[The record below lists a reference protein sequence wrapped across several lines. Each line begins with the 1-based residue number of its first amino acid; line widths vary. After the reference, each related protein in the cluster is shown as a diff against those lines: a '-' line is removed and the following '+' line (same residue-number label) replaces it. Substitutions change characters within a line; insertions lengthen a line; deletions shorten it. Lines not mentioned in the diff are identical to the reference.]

1 MTSQIV
7 ITYILKTI
15 LISGIFLAYYW
26 IALRDKKFHYYNR
39 FYLLTAS
46 TMSLVIP
53 LLKFD
58 WFIVEKPVIYSSNEI
73 VQFILPISNVN
84 NSIQYDWVDYSLV
97 IAGIVAITLFSIL
110 LLNVIKIQLLK
121 RKSDV
126 TQMEGFDFI
135 NTNDDNAPFSFLNNL
150 FWKQSISLQ
159 EEGGQQIFK
168 HEITHIQQKHTW
180 DRIYSQIITSI
191 FWMNPFNWVIQKELV
206 TIHEF
211 IADESAVGDSNVEA
225 FAKMLL
231 QTHYGNHFLNPTHQ
245 FFYSSIKRR
254 LTMLTKSTNTKY
266 SYLRRVMVLPIL
278 IATVCLVS
286 IKVNASAS
294 EKTAKAI
301 EKIEKTVKAIQN
313 TIDLLVSD
321 TTKPKKI
328 TPPTPPN
335 PSTAKPNYYI
345 NGAGIEFKG
354 DIDTAVGDKKTP
366 LYILDGVPLK
376 TSIELSK
383 LNEEEFESISVL
395 KNPSSI
401 SLYGNEGK
409 NGVIL
414 ITTKTGLK
422 GNLQNKS
429 DEIKVFEYSAKEGLD
444 GDVYYKKIEDVTVN
458 GYGNIKAE
466 TNVPIKVTNVPK
478 IKVTNVPKSDKI
490 TVTSKTSVDTVVDVN
505 LNYDLNKDKIVVSNV
520 TLSTSKKQAALDAL
534 ENKANVVIT
543 KKTEGGTEK
552 YVIVE
557 NGETVSK
564 PTFYLDGV
572 KITEKEMK
580 AISPNDIES
589 VNVLRGEQALKKYPK
604 DGRTGVVE
612 IKLKRKN

>member
-15 LISGIFLAYYW
+15 LILGIFLAYYW

-46 TMSLVIP
+46 IMSLVIP

-84 NSIQYDWVDYSLV
+84 NSIQYNWVDYSLV

-180 DRIYSQIITSI
+180 DRIYCQIITSI

-254 LTMLTKSTNTKY
+254 LFMLNQNKKTKFSH
-266 SYLRRVMVLPIL
+266 LRRLFVLPITICVVL
-278 IATVCLVS
+278 SFS
-286 IKVNASAS
+286 IKTIEVKASA
-294 EKTAKAI
+294 I
-301 EKIEKTVKAIQN
+301 IREKIEKTSIKIQSK
-313 TIDLLVSD
+313 SD
-321 TTKPKKI
+321 TLPK
-328 TPPTPPN
+328 
-335 PSTAKPNYYI
+335 STA
-345 NGAGIEFKG
+345 
-354 DIDTAVGDKKTP
+354 
-366 LYILDGVPLK
+366 
-376 TSIELSK
+376 
-383 LNEEEFESISVL
+383 
-395 KNPSSI
+395 
-401 SLYGNEGK
+401 
-409 NGVIL
+409 
-414 ITTKTGLK
+414 TK
-422 GNLQNKS
+422 
-429 DEIKVFEYSAKEGLD
+429 
-444 GDVYYKKIEDVTVN
+444 VN
-458 GYGNIKAE
+458 
-466 TNVPIKVTNVPK
+466 
-478 IKVTNVPKSDKI
+478 KI
-490 TVTSKTSVDTVVDVN
+490 TVTSKSSLDTVVFSSPSGSNQV
-505 LNYDLNKDKIVVSNV
+505 KFSNV
-520 TLSTSKKQAALDAL
+520 TLTTKDKQKVLDAL
-534 ENKANVVIT
+534 DKKANVVIE
-543 KKTEGGTEK
+543 KKTEDGTEK
-552 YVIVE
+552 YIIVD
-557 NGETVSK
+557 NQVGKDANK
-564 PTFYLDGV
+564 PAFYLDGV

-589 VNVLRGEQALKKYPK
+589 INVLKGENAIKKYPE
-604 DGRTGVVE
+604 DGKTGVVE
-612 IKLKRKN
+612 IKLKHKN

>member
-46 TMSLVIP
+46 IMSLVIP

-58 WFIVEKPVIYSSNEI
+58 WFIVEKPVLYSSNEI

-84 NSIQYDWVDYSLV
+84 KSIQYDWVDYSLV

-150 FWKQSISLQ
+150 FWKQSISLH

-168 HEITHIQQKHTW
+168 HEITHIQQMHTW
-180 DRIYSQIITSI
+180 DRIYCQIITSI
-191 FWMNPFNWVIQKELV
+191 FWMNPFNWFIQKELV

-254 LTMLTKSTNTKY
+254 LFMLNQNKKTKFSH
-266 SYLRRVMVLPIL
+266 LRRLFVLPITICVVL
-278 IATVCLVS
+278 SFS
-286 IKVNASAS
+286 IKTIEVKASA
-294 EKTAKAI
+294 I
-301 EKIEKTVKAIQN
+301 IREKIEKTSIKIQSK
-313 TIDLLVSD
+313 SD
-321 TTKPKKI
+321 TLPK
-328 TPPTPPN
+328 
-335 PSTAKPNYYI
+335 STA
-345 NGAGIEFKG
+345 
-354 DIDTAVGDKKTP
+354 
-366 LYILDGVPLK
+366 
-376 TSIELSK
+376 
-383 LNEEEFESISVL
+383 
-395 KNPSSI
+395 
-401 SLYGNEGK
+401 
-409 NGVIL
+409 
-414 ITTKTGLK
+414 TK
-422 GNLQNKS
+422 
-429 DEIKVFEYSAKEGLD
+429 
-444 GDVYYKKIEDVTVN
+444 VN
-458 GYGNIKAE
+458 
-466 TNVPIKVTNVPK
+466 
-478 IKVTNVPKSDKI
+478 KI
-490 TVTSKTSVDTVVDVN
+490 TVTSKSSLDTVVFSSPSGSNQV
-505 LNYDLNKDKIVVSNV
+505 KFSNV
-520 TLSTSKKQAALDAL
+520 TLTTKDKQKVLDAL
-534 ENKANVVIT
+534 DKKANVVIE
-543 KKTEGGTEK
+543 KKTEDGTEK
-552 YVIVE
+552 YIIVD
-557 NGETVSK
+557 NQVGKDANK
-564 PTFYLDGV
+564 PAFYLDGV

-589 VNVLRGEQALKKYPK
+589 INVLKGENAIKKYPE
-604 DGRTGVVE
+604 DGKTGVVE
-612 IKLKRKN
+612 IKLKHKN